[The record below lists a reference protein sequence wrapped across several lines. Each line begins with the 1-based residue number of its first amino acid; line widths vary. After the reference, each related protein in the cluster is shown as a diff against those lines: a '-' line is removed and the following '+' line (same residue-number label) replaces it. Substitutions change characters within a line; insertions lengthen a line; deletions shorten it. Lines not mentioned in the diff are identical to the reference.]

1 MHDQDL
7 TPAEKRLRL
16 LKRGKKG
23 LFHLVFS
30 RTGIMTLLI
39 LLQLGI
45 MLLMVLRFQD
55 YQVHYYGLFT
65 LLSVVTVLFLLNS
78 DTDPNAKITWL
89 LLVTLFP
96 AAGIL
101 LYAYVHTDLGH
112 RALKE
117 RMRHITKASLRTL
130 PLSPADD
137 ALAREHPQDAG
148 LARYL
153 RAAGGFVAYDRTG
166 VEYYPLGED
175 FFPAFLEDLRQAEKF
190 IFLEYF
196 IIENGWMWDRVEDI
210 LTQKAKDG
218 VEVRVLYDG
227 TCEFTKLPHSF
238 PEYLRSLGIRCRIF
252 ARVRPFVST
261 HYNYRDHRKIAVIDG
276 RVAYTGGINLA
287 DEYVNRVHPFGHWK
301 DTAVRLEGGAVRS
314 FTLMFLQMWQVGDRK
329 LTFEPWLSVP
339 PAVCPGA
346 GGYVIPYGDCPLD
359 DQPVG
364 EWVYTHILNTAQRYV
379 HIMTPY
385 LILGHEL
392 EDALRFA
399 ARRGVEVS
407 VILPGIPDKRLP
419 YALAKSHY
427 RTLMEAGVHIY
438 EYTPGFLHAKSFV
451 SDDLRA
457 TVGTVNLDYR
467 SLSHHFEC
475 GAYLL
480 NTPAVAAVE
489 EDFRQ
494 TLTRC
499 HKVSWQEAAHPGAFW
514 KLTGMLMKAFAPLL

>member
-1 MHDQDL
+1 M
-7 TPAEKRLRL
+7 
-16 LKRGKKG
+16 
-23 LFHLVFS
+23 
-30 RTGIMTLLI
+30 
-39 LLQLGI
+39 
-45 MLLMVLRFQD
+45 D
-55 YQVHYYGLFT
+55 YF
-65 LLSVVTVLFLLNS
+65 
-78 DTDPNAKITWL
+78 
-89 LLVTLFP
+89 
-96 AAGIL
+96 
-101 LYAYVHTDLGH
+101 
-112 RALKE
+112 
-117 RMRHITKASLRTL
+117 
-130 PLSPADD
+130 
-137 ALAREHPQDAG
+137 
-148 LARYL
+148 
-153 RAAGGFVAYDRTG
+153 
-166 VEYYPLGED
+166 PLGED
-175 FFPAFLEDLRQAEKF
+175 FFPAFLADLESAERYV
-190 IFLEYF
+190 FLEYF
-196 IIENGWMWDRVEDI
+196 IIENGKMWDAVEDI
-210 LTQKAKDG
+210 LERKARQG

-238 PEYLRSLGIRCRIF
+238 PQYLKALGIQCRVF

-287 DEYVNRVHPFGHWK
+287 DEYVNRTHPFGHWK
-301 DTAVRLEGGAVRS
+301 DTALRAEGPAARA
-314 FTLMFLQMWQVGDRK
+314 FTRMFLEMWQVEDRK
-329 LTFEPWLSVP
+329 LTFEPWLSA
-339 PAVCPGA
+339 PAPA
-346 GGYVIPYGDCPLD
+346 HPEARGYVIPYGDCPLD

-364 EWVYTHILNTAQRYV
+364 EWIYTHILNSAREYV

-399 ARRGVEVS
+399 ARRGVDVS
-407 VILPGIPDKRLP
+407 IILPGIPDKKLP

-438 EYTPGFLHAKSFV
+438 EYTPGFIHAKSFV
-451 SDDLRA
+451 SDGLRA

-499 HKVSWQEAAHPGAFW
+499 HKVTWQEAAHPGAFW